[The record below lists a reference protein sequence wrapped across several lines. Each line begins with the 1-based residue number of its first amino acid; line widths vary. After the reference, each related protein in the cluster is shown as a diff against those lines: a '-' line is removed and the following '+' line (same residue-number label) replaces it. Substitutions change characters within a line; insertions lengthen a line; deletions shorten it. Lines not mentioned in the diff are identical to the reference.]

1 MINRRAFIYLIIT
14 LLIGFALGLF
24 SGGLYQLRKDGK
36 REPMPPPFA
45 IGPMLAR
52 DLQLTDTQMD
62 QVSGIFRKYE
72 KKAAQRREEIREQV
86 EVDLDAL
93 RQELLPYLTDEQI
106 QFLDRW
112 IQGQPPPGP
121 GPAPGPAPG
130 MFPPDEGHNLTPPG
144 PPPGQ
149 GLPPGVPPPPPRPA
163 GSGVNQDTL
172 PSK

>member
-1 MINRRAFIYLIIT
+1 MFNRKAFIYLIIT

-24 SGGLYQLRKDGK
+24 SGGLYQLRKDGA
-36 REPMPPPFA
+36 RNPMPPPFA

-52 DLQLTDTQMD
+52 DLQLTDAQMD
-62 QVSGIFRKYE
+62 QVSEIFRKYE
-72 KKAAQRREEIREQV
+72 KKATQRREEIREQV
-86 EVDLDAL
+86 EEDLQSL
-93 RQELLPYLTDEQI
+93 KQELLPYLTDEQI

-112 IQGQPPPGP
+112 IEGQPPPGP